1 MHQSRAP
8 PGSWDSKKVQLARKF
23 TWWSIQPS
31 PPSHSLGSESDAM
44 NIHTLLPQAS
54 YHVTNNFGKKQGKTT
69 QLLQEVSHGS
79 CSLCILRRKPT
90 RSTLFIHFELT
101 SHQKRAGV
109 GSEWLCYKRTSTVTG
124 GQHCYKNFI
133 LCPSVLD
140 PGSNPS
146 WSQDCWVLISKHEPP
161 SSSDTSGFSALP
173 LICGVRQ
180 AVHSARS
187 CARLLL

>member
-1 MHQSRAP
+1 MSFLFFFFSFLQICSAVGRFPYPITENGYWVHQSRAP
-8 PGSWDSKKVQLARKF
+8 PGSWDSKKSAACEKLHLVVNPAL
-23 TWWSIQPS
+23 S
-31 PPSHSLGSESDAM
+31 PSHSLGSESDAM

-69 QLLQEVSHGS
+69 QLLQEISHGS
-79 CSLCILRRKPT
+79 CSLCILRRKPA

-101 SHQKRAGV
+101 GHQKRAGV

-146 WSQDCWVLISKHEPP
+146 
-161 SSSDTSGFSALP
+161 
-173 LICGVRQ
+173 
-180 AVHSARS
+180 
-187 CARLLL
+187 